1 MLLRGNHGFAMILP
15 LQAFLV
21 PLPIMQ
27 SITNQDAGF
36 GFLHFCFV
44 GFAIHVKSPRQA
56 KPIN

>member
-1 MLLRGNHGFAMILP
+1 MILP

-21 PLPIMQ
+21 SLPILR

-36 GFLHFCFV
+36 GLLHFCFV
-44 GFAIHVKSPRQA
+44 SFAIHFKSPRQA